1 MVSYLVERRQMNR
14 LSRVQKL
21 VKDEYDKAVLLNKKF
36 NSPHEGLA
44 VIEDQFEDLKKEVFK
59 TYLTRERGKM
69 QSQAVQVAAM
79 AIRFIVDCT
88 MRKRDNRIIVNPTE
102 GHGELY
108 KVWDKGE
115 L

>member
-1 MVSYLVERRQMNR
+1 MNN
-14 LSRVQKL
+14 LSMAEKL
-21 VKDEYDKAVLLNKKF
+21 VQEEYARAVLLNKKF

-59 TYLTRERGKM
+59 PYLTRERDKM

-88 MRKRDNRIIVNPTE
+88 MQKRDNRIIVNPTE

>member
-1 MVSYLVERRQMNR
+1 MND
-14 LSRVQKL
+14 LSMAEKL
-21 VKDEYDKAVLLNKKF
+21 VKEEYARAVSLNKKF

-59 TYLTRERGKM
+59 PYFTREQGKM

-88 MRKRDNRIIVNPTE
+88 MQKRDNRIIVNPTE